1 MWYTH
6 TYTHNGILLGHKKT
20 NVILPPAETW
30 IHLKDFMLSE
40 MSEKDKYMDHK
51 NMTLICGIKKYDTTE
66 HK

>member
-1 MWYTH
+1 MEY
-6 TYTHNGILLGHKKT
+6 YLAIKKT
-20 NVILPPAETW
+20 NVILAFAETW